1 MTPFTASAIGCAHN
15 RERNYST
22 GAQHGITHSTV
33 STACLVGVCAVELQ
47 QLLSG
52 EVASQSTVEPLAQIH
67 AEIQIHKAAQF
78 WSADPAGG
86 EHTGCMRG
94 LGFAAVF
101 FRVGN
106 MLRSSCTPQTPTAPT
121 ATVAAAL
128 LHEPMSW
135 RQSVAITVQRASPLQ
150 DHVVSG
156 Q

>member
-22 GAQHGITHSTV
+22 GAQHGITHGTV

-78 WSADPAGG
+78 WSADPAA
-86 EHTGCMRG
+86 ESAP
-94 LGFAAVF
+94 AA
-101 FRVGN
+101 
-106 MLRSSCTPQTPTAPT
+106 C
-121 ATVAAAL
+121 AAL
-128 LHEPMSW
+128 VSLLCSF
-135 RQSVAITVQRASPLQ
+135 ASATC
-150 DHVVSG
+150 
-156 Q
+156 